1 MLCVILSL
9 SLCHHLYQHP
19 VHLIAEWNQLLESEL
34 IVAKSKDPVDF
45 EVIVFMQV
53 DNLFV
58 LIVFRAWVGFEADQD
73 LNHCQVFVLHCEVQ
87 GRPAGQILMVDPCKF
102 LQ

>member
-1 MLCVILSL
+1 MLCVILIL
-9 SLCHHLYQHP
+9 SFRRHLYQYP
-19 VHLIAEWNQLLESEL
+19 VKLIAEWNQLLESEL

-58 LIVFRAWVGFEADQD
+58 LIVFRARIGSEADQD
-73 LNHCQVFVLHCEVQ
+73 LNHCQVFVLHREVQ
-87 GRPAGQILMVDPCKF
+87 GCPAG
-102 LQ
+102 